1 MQMNERA
8 HPPSDPAEAERL
20 AADIAADHMK
30 AERASAREAERAMR
44 LQVQHFAATRDPLE
58 GWA

>member
-1 MQMNERA
+1 MQMNEHARVL
-8 HPPSDPAEAERL
+8 PDLAEAERL

-30 AERASAREAERAMR
+30 AERAAAREAERALS
-44 LQVQHFAATRDPLE
+44 LQVQHFASTRNALE

>member
-1 MQMNERA
+1 MQMYEHARVR
-8 HPPSDPAEAERL
+8 PDLAEAERL